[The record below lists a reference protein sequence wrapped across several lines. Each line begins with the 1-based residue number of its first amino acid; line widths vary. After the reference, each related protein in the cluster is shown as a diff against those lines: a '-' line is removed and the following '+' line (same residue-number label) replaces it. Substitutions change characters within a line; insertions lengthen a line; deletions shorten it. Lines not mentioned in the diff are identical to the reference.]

1 MVQNPDS
8 LADILAREY
17 FSKPMQALFRAFE
30 LRAYDTVKLEFEHP
44 ALDLGCGIGAF
55 ATVLCWYKELDGLEF
70 GADLTFK
77 DLQQAKRRPVYK
89 MAFQAN
95 AQALPIKGGALKFV
109 LCNGVL
115 CCIYPGY
122 EVALGEVARVLKSG
136 GQFVMTVP
144 TPGFTSAL
152 LPNRLFETLRFNSLA
167 EWYCRRINARLGH
180 RKLADLAFWKRQLA
194 LVGLRVEH
202 SQLYFSKTQKT
213 WWSIFATR
221 PFQLFSLARY
231 FPRSV
236 QRLALIAT
244 TTLLR
249 ILPKPTHWR
258 EDECGYL
265 IVVAKKVI

>member
-1 MVQNPDS
+1 MVQNSDP
-8 LADILAREY
+8 LASILAREY
-17 FSKPMQALFRAFE
+17 FSKPMQALARAFE
-30 LRAYDTVKLEFEHP
+30 LRAYDAVKLDFQHP
-44 ALDLGCGIGAF
+44 ALDLGCGTGAF
-55 ATVLCWYKELDGLEF
+55 GAVFCGYKGLDGLEF
-70 GADLTFK
+70 GAELTFK
-77 DLQQAKRRPVYK
+77 DLQQAKRRPLYK
-89 MAFQAN
+89 MTFQAE
-95 AQALPIKGGALKFV
+95 AQALPIKTGTLKFI

-122 EVALGEVARVLKSG
+122 DVALNEVARVLQTG

-144 TPGFTSAL
+144 TPRFTSAL
-152 LPNRLFETLRFNSLA
+152 LPNRLFETLGFNSLA
-167 EWYCRRINARLGH
+167 EWYCQRINARLGH
-180 RKLADLAFWKRQLA
+180 RKLEDLASWRRQLA
-194 LVGLRVEH
+194 LVGLRVEN
-202 SQLYFSKTQKT
+202 SEFYFTKSETT
-213 WWSIFATR
+213 WWSVFATR

-249 ILPKPTHWR
+249 ILPKPTHWG